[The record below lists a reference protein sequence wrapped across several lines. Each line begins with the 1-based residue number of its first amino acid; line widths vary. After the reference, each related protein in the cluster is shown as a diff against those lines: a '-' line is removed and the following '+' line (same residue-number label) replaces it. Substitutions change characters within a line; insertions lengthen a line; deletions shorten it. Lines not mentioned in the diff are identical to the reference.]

1 MGYCD
6 ELLNKIDKK
15 YCYNQKTKTYDYKM
29 RNYTTSHV
37 HMMLSTALTE
47 MIDKT
52 ECIIFFN
59 TPNSIIMSDELDKI
73 DKKEKT
79 ISPWIYHEL
88 SISTMI
94 QITPPNRR
102 SFLQERYDQGYS
114 FEHSELK
121 IGYDVSE
128 QIKNMIN
135 LSDDILRNWKVQHD
149 NKKHALDELYKIV
162 FPK

>member
-1 MGYCD
+1 
-6 ELLNKIDKK
+6 
-15 YCYNQKTKTYDYKM
+15 
-29 RNYTTSHV
+29 
-37 HMMLSTALTE
+37 
-47 MIDKT
+47 
-52 ECIIFFN
+52 
-59 TPNSIIMSDELDKI
+59 MSDELDKI

-128 QIKNMIN
+128 QVKNMIN

-149 NKKHALDELYKIV
+149 NKKIV
-162 FPK
+162 P